1 MQKQQS
7 TGHRPI
13 PNVKFANKTTRPS
26 AIIVSVCPK
35 LTQIYKGRH
44 NIVARAIHW
53 DLSGKYGF
61 QRNQRWYD
69 HVPDSVL
76 ENEDHKILWD
86 FSIRTDH
93 EIEARRPDLLII
105 NKRENNCQII
115 DVTIPDDGRVRAKED
130 KKVEKYQDSLE
141 KSERYGA

>member
-1 MQKQQS
+1 M
-7 TGHRPI
+7 
-13 PNVKFANKTTRPS
+13 
-26 AIIVSVCPK
+26 CPK

-115 DVTIPDDGRVRAKED
+115 DVAIPDDGRVRAKED
-130 KKVEKYQDSLE
+130 EKVEKYQDSLE